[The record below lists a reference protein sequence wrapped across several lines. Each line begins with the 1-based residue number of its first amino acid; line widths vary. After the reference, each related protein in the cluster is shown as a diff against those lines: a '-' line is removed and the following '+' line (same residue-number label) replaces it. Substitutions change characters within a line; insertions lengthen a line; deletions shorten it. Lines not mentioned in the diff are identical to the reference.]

1 MTPSHTLS
9 HGDTSVSIYMSP
21 FPSVDI
27 RMFTP
32 AWMLSGLPCL
42 NHVVYVQKTT
52 EQFKQL
58 SHLIHVSSFF
68 YIQTSNHTEV
78 QMGFS
83 ENRLSQIQMDCI

>member
-1 MTPSHTLS
+1 MKLLKPPNGCECNCGLVMTPSHTLS

-42 NHVVYVQKTT
+42 NHVIYVQKTT
-52 EQFKQL
+52 EQFKTTFSPDSCFIIFL
-58 SHLIHVSSFF
+58 H
-68 YIQTSNHTEV
+68 SNFEPH
-78 QMGFS
+78 
-83 ENRLSQIQMDCI
+83 